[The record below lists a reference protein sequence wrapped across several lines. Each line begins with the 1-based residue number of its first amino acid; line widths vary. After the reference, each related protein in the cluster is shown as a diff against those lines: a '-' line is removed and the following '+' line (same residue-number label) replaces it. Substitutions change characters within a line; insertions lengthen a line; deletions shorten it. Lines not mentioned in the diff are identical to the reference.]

1 MTPGTSFL
9 AIRLSG
15 LVKSFGHP
23 AAPILALRGVS
34 LEVRAGERVALL
46 GKSGSGKSTLLNL
59 LAGLDRATAGTVE
72 VQGNDLCRMNRRRLA
87 RHRLTTVGMVFQS
100 FNLIP
105 SRTAIANVELPL
117 LFASR
122 PPRERRLAAQ
132 QALVA
137 FGLGER
143 LHHLPAELSGGE
155 NQRVAIARALIN
167 RPAVLLADEPTGNLD
182 SATAGHVMAL
192 LTAQVRSQNTTL
204 VLVTHDEDLAR
215 SHTDRVVR
223 LSDGQVI
230 A

>member
-1 MTPGTSFL
+1 MTP
-9 AIRLSG
+9 APVVIRLLG
-15 LVKSFGHP
+15 LAKSFGSR
-23 AAPILALRGVS
+23 AAPVLALRGVS
-34 LEVRAGERVALL
+34 LEIMAGERVALL

-59 LAGLDRATAGTVE
+59 LAGLDRATTGTVE
-72 VQGNDLCRMNRRRLA
+72 VQGKNLSTMTRRGLT

-100 FNLIP
+100 FNLIA
-105 SRTAIANVELPL
+105 SRTALENVELPL
-117 LFASR
+117 VFAGR
-122 PPRERRLAAQ
+122 APRERRIAAG
-132 QALVA
+132 QALEA
-137 FGLGER
+137 FGLGAR
-143 LHHLPAELSGGE
+143 LHHRPAELSGGE